1 MERVILE
8 RLVAY
13 IEGNRLIDPT
23 QEGFRKNHSTTNALL
38 RLVQSI
44 VDGFNKDECTLA
56 WLVDLEKAYD
66 FIWRE
71 GLMVKLYNMGIKDK
85 FWRWINNFLSGRI
98 ARCILGDF
106 LGE

>member
-1 MERVILE
+1 MERVM
-8 RLVAY
+8 LVAY

-23 QEGFRKNHSTTNALL
+23 QEGLRKNHSTTNALL

-66 FIWRE
+66 FI
-71 GLMVKLYNMGIKDK
+71 MVKLYNMGIKGK
-85 FWRWINNFLSGRI
+85 IWRWINNFLSGRI